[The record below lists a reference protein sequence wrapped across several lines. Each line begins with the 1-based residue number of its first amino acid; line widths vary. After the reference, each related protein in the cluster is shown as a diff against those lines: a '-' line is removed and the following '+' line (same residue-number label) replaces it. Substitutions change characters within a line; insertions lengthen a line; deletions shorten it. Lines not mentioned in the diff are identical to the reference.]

1 MNNFKSGVILK
12 DRILLAPIANDDHS
26 YLLQKLGIENT
37 DGNSTRDFVKVRLV
51 PPFGDKMADIDD
63 WEYIVDQ
70 DNTPSWYNRNSH
82 DCKSK
87 FTQAVKEFVEEHYIK
102 ICGHVWTPIKTDSKG
117 TYYLLDDVLG
127 NRRYKFGIT
136 NNYAESNVR
145 DVIKKRSLAKEL
157 KKEFGDRIV
166 LTTTDLLSLDGVD
179 EYGVVEG
186 DILSIPTLDL
196 YRECRKRI
204 PLLEMAGNW
213 WLATPDSIR
222 KYSKNISYV
231 NVVMNDGAVGYVDS
245 TYHLAI
251 RPYFILKPE

>member
-12 DRILLAPIANDDHS
+12 DRILLAPLIDDSHK
-26 YLLQKLGIENT
+26 YLLKRLGIEDTEENAS
-37 DGNSTRDFVKVRLV
+37 NIFVKVRLV

-82 DCKSK
+82 DCQSK

-117 TYYLLDDVLG
+117 TYYLFDEIFGD
-127 NRRYKFGIT
+127 RRFVFGET
-136 NNYAESNVR
+136 NNYVESNVR
-145 DVIKKRSLAKEL
+145 NVLKKGSLIRDL
-157 KKEFGDRIV
+157 KKEFGNRMV
-166 LTTTDLLSLDGVD
+166 PTTTNLLSLDGVD

-204 PLLEMAGNW
+204 PLLEMVGNW

-222 KYSKNISYV
+222 KYSKNITYV